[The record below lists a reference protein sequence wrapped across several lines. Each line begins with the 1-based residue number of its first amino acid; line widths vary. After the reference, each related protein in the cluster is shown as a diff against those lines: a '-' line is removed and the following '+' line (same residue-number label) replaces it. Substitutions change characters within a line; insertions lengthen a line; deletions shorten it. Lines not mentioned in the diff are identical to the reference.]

1 MQPTTYIATMLSLP
15 LPIALTPVEAPSVS
29 KMKGVLGGLRATHRI
44 GSVLRSCS
52 VATPSVSFQATP
64 CFRSS
69 MTYQRQYC
77 SAQQQSTNVPS
88 KETLFRVDWLLEHL
102 TPAVLKSRLKP
113 FFDICLDDVSFE
125 DKLYNYKFSR
135 KSQLFTHIAKIRLY
149 FRYRSPYN
157 KVERIGSC
165 IYENE
170 DVIVLLWRLSTLE
183 SSIWTYFP
191 SFITK
196 REPKINVVEGAL
208 DIHVNHDG
216 YVYKIVNRKITASD
230 REGAKVM
237 ETFKAEQEVKRKKQ
251 EDKELR
257 RQAEALL
264 EQEKHRGTLEHVQQ
278 RLVETVPLMF
288 KARLDYT
295 FYRKDVFCDDQIF
308 GVKRYGLD
316 QLMSHLGLISVIGQY
331 TLPHVH
337 METVSVIPVIEDGT
351 VRCRWRV
358 KYVSIPRLILNPR
371 LFRFD
376 YRIKNLSWYDGYSV
390 CTIDGNGHVFK
401 ITIQKTQ
408 RDEGMLIDEKSPKD
422 KLAEKIAVLQPRPA
436 TTTCVLMFRAGSR
449 YEAPNHRG
457 LVHYLRDSVG
467 TDSANYPGLSLL
479 WSSAV
484 SGGRVSSFSTR
495 DVYGVSLALPRD
507 ETSVG
512 ISILGHIAQPA
523 FKPWDI
529 EDQTMPAL
537 KADNAYKHPYDVAYE
552 DLHRAAYRNGP
563 LARSVYAP
571 KSSIGKISF
580 KTLADFAAKH
590 LTTGQAVLYGVN
602 IEHERMVLYGD
613 SHAPIA
619 NGNKVDAAASPYK
632 GGEWRRPA
640 GGSMAHVLL
649 AGEGAPLRDAKAMAT
664 QAVLL
669 ASLGR
674 SAAVQFSGSA
684 GNAAVLRAVGNCG
697 ASAFQAAY
705 EDGGL
710 VGVYIVADGAH
721 VAKAVTSAVSAIK
734 NYKCS
739 DLEAVK
745 RRATNDLL
753 RASAHS
759 YPTSI
764 DRATQI
770 LAGLTSEGAILEAIQ
785 QVTASDVEAAAK
797 KLSSKFSMS
806 SYGNIDDPVMS
817 QRNEDEQLKPLDPS
831 ADGNAVTE
839 DKPSQQTQGFEGF
852 TYNEDVLKFE
862 LPPLPDPLPKCK
874 AALEKFTVPKESE
887 LVRRS
892 FMPLRTHPDHFIEV
906 YFENVTETGKSRLP
920 WELVRPAFL
929 WKVRS
934 CMDEMVRWHRQ
945 REGPDSVDLSEGS
958 ENKRMY
964 DFILDKAAK
973 FEAAP
978 FTWQRICELLSSP
991 SRHYRKADKYF
1002 RALDKTINVVTTVS
1016 EDGRRMTGNP
1026 QYISE
1031 APDVYSIEQLFFGDE
1046 RPDCDFWD
1054 LDFAYN
1060 AQKVSGS
1067 PNTKDQLEPLDMSR
1081 KRAYCSDDEV
1091 PRSEE
1096 SDEEME
1102 F

>member
-1 MQPTTYIATMLSLP
+1 MLSRH
-15 LPIALTPVEAPSVS
+15 SVRCAHAAAAS
-29 KMKGVLGGLRATHRI
+29 RA
-44 GSVLRSCS
+44 
-52 VATPSVSFQATP
+52 ATS
-64 CFRSS
+64 
-69 MTYQRQYC
+69 
-77 SAQQQSTNVPS
+77 
-88 KETLFRVDWLLEHL
+88 
-102 TPAVLKSRLKP
+102 
-113 FFDICLDDVSFE
+113 
-125 DKLYNYKFSR
+125 
-135 KSQLFTHIAKIRLY
+135 
-149 FRYRSPYN
+149 
-157 KVERIGSC
+157 
-165 IYENE
+165 
-170 DVIVLLWRLSTLE
+170 
-183 SSIWTYFP
+183 
-191 SFITK
+191 
-196 REPKINVVEGAL
+196 
-208 DIHVNHDG
+208 
-216 YVYKIVNRKITASD
+216 
-230 REGAKVM
+230 
-237 ETFKAEQEVKRKKQ
+237 KAEQITK
-251 EDKELR
+251 LPSG
-257 RQAEALL
+257 L
-264 EQEKHRGTLEHVQQ
+264 
-278 RLVETVPLMF
+278 TVASIDNQGP
-288 KARLDYT
+288 
-295 FYRKDVFCDDQIF
+295 IS
-308 GVKRYGLD
+308 
-316 QLMSHLGLISVIGQY
+316 QL
-331 TLPHVH
+331 
-337 METVSVIPVIEDGT
+337 
-351 VRCRWRV
+351 
-358 KYVSIPRLILNPR
+358 
-371 LFRFD
+371 
-376 YRIKNLSWYDGYSV
+376 
-390 CTIDGNGHVFK
+390 
-401 ITIQKTQ
+401 
-408 RDEGMLIDEKSPKD
+408 
-422 KLAEKIAVLQPRPA
+422 
-436 TTTCVLMFRAGSR
+436 VLMFRAGSR
-449 YEAPNHRG
+449 FEGPNQHG

-467 TDSANYPGLSLL
+467 TDSANYPGLSLI

-484 SGGRVSSFSTR
+484 SGGRVSAFSTR

-507 ETSVG
+507 ESSVG

-523 FKPWDI
+523 FKPWEI
-529 EDQTMPAL
+529 EDVSGTSDSVSPHQFVMERSTEILIQQTLPAL
-537 KADNAYKHPYDVAYE
+537 KTDNAYKHPYNVAYE

-571 KSSIGKISF
+571 KTSIGKISH
-580 KTLADFAAKH
+580 KALADFAVSAKH
-590 LTTGQAVLYGVN
+590 LTTGQAVLYGMN

-619 NGNKVDAAASPYK
+619 NGQKVDAVASPYK

-640 GGSMAHVLL
+640 GGPMAHVLL
-649 AGEGAPLRDAKAMAT
+649 AGAGAPLSDAKAMAT

-684 GNAAVLRAVGNCG
+684 GNAAVLRAVAGTCG

-705 EDGGL
+705 EDTGL

-721 VAKAVTSAVSAIK
+721 VAKAVTSAASAIK
-734 NYKCS
+734 SYKCS
-739 DLEAVK
+739 DLEAAK

-753 RASAHS
+753 RATAHS
-759 YPTSI
+759 HPTSI
-764 DRATQI
+764 ERATQI
-770 LAGLTSEGAILEAIQ
+770 LAGLTAEGAIVEAIQ

-797 KLSSKFSMS
+797 KLSSKFSLS
-806 SYGNIDDPVMS
+806 SYGNIDESVMS
-817 QRNEDEQLKPLDPS
+817 QRNEDEQGKPLDPPN
-831 ADGNAVTE
+831 DGNAAAE
-839 DKPSQQTQGFEGF
+839 EKPTQQTQGFEGF

-874 AALEKFTVPKESE
+874 AALEKFVVPKESD

-929 WKVRS
+929 WKVKS

-964 DFILDKAAK
+964 DFILEKAAK

-978 FTWQRICELLSSP
+978 FTWQRICELLNSP

-1031 APDVYSIEQLFFGDE
+1031 TPDVYSIEQLFFGDE

-1054 LDFAYN
+1054 PDFAYN

-1081 KRAYCSDDEV
+1081 KRAYCSDEEV